1 MKAKTAR
8 RRLHSN
14 EWKMARAKI
23 YGVLSSYRG
32 LGKKW
37 KFWTRVILEK

>member
-8 RRLHSN
+8 RRLQRN
-14 EWKMARAKI
+14 EWKMAKAKVF
-23 YGVLSSYRG
+23 GTLSFYRG

-37 KFWTRVILEK
+37 RIWIKAALA